1 MLAIVFTIYWND
13 ANRLV
18 AVIPYSCSTISFFII
33 FPRLQY
39 GPTFYSLLS
48 FSHPLSLSP
57 SNAALP
63 SVRIITPFH
72 GDDPLLTRAC
82 IAPIL
87 CYPLGTC
94 TQTKACAHLKG
105 MCTHHIVTER
115 YCHGVNECPR
125 DSIHRLSVHSTGKIL
140 PCSRCRLTSRTQR
153 M

>member
-1 MLAIVFTIYWND
+1 MPSL
-13 ANRLV
+13 
-18 AVIPYSCSTISFFII
+18 AVIPYSCSAISVFII

-57 SNAALP
+57 SNATLP
-63 SVRIITPFH
+63 SVRMIMPFH

-82 IAPIL
+82 IASIL
-87 CYPLGTC
+87 CHPLSAHS
-94 TQTKACAHLKG
+94 TQTKPARAHLKG
-105 MCTHHIVTER
+105 TYTQHIVTER

-125 DSIHRLSVHSTGKIL
+125 DSIHRLDVHSTGKIL
-140 PCSRCRLTSRTQR
+140 ACSWCRLTSRTQR